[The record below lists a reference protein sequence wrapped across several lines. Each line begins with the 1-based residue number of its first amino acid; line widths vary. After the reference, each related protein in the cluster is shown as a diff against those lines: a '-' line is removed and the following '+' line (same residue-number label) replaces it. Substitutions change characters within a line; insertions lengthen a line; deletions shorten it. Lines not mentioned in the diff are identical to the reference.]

1 MRAVLLLALAA
12 FGTVGAQANP
22 FLGRGIL
29 LEEVPFAPS
38 RPDDAPGLAPAPP
51 LAAAEPE
58 AGVDGVRLAPGTT
71 LAPSLLDP
79 GRIDRGLDG
88 PTGGT
93 DGPIGR
99 RLLDAGPG
107 LMLQQRF

>member
-1 MRAVLLLALAA
+1 MRAFLLLALAA
-12 FGTVGAQANP
+12 FGAVGAQANP
-22 FLGRGIL
+22 FLRQGIM

-38 RPDDAPGLAPAPP
+38 RPDEAPGLAPAPP
-51 LAAAEPE
+51 PAAAEPE
-58 AGVDGVRLAPGTT
+58 AAVDGVRLSPGAT

-88 PTGGT
+88 PTGGA

-107 LMLQQRF
+107 IMLQQRF